1 MYAHSIR
8 YHDLVARY
16 IALSGRYHDLVA
28 RNIDLLYR
36 YLDLVIRN
44 IDLLGRYL
52 DLMICCVIAY
62 SGGLNVYL
70 LIFSLDCSY
79 TFH

>member
-1 MYAHSIR
+1 LA
-8 YHDLVARY
+8 LFCP
-16 IALSGRYHDLVA
+16 LSGRYHDLVA

-62 SGGLNVYL
+62 RGGLNV
-70 LIFSLDCSY
+70 
-79 TFH
+79 